1 MRSRLNIA
9 RESCMKACVPLKI
22 YAILT
27 KQGCFDMVRVLP
39 GHALTKVCL
48 RLECLSKTC
57 LWYSIQSPLTT
68 TTTTTRI
75 CTWMSVQ
82 DPLLRSITSAKPGLC
97 SARGTTEIKYLREE
111 CECEVSF
118 LGWKIVSRKYQ
129 LTTDEEDQTVSL
141 WVTDYF
147 THYSLY
153 WPRKYMG
160 LFSSFRII

>member
-1 MRSRLNIA
+1 MFRHGKGAA
-9 RESCMKACVPLKI
+9 RACPHQGMFKTWMSVKDLPLI
-22 YAILT
+22 SQT
-27 KQGCFDMVRVLP
+27 N
-39 GHALTKVCL
+39 
-48 RLECLSKTC
+48 
-57 LWYSIQSPLTT
+57 PLTIT